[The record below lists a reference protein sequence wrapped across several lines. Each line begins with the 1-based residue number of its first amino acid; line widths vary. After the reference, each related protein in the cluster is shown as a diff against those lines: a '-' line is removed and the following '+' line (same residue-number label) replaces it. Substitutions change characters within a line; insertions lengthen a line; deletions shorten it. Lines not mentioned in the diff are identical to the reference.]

1 MERQLSVGENW
12 KRGSDIKFN
21 LDDIAFVLLCCYT
34 ALVSLAYMRF
44 IPTFLE
50 TFTLY
55 GFLFVSFLSVIR
67 KRTITLNAYV
77 LSYAVFILWCFI
89 SVTYT
94 KYFDTTFESSIEVLK
109 VFLFILM
116 LVNIV
121 DSIKKIEIILF
132 LNSFAPVFLI
142 IYMAFTNQLFIGDR
156 IGGELTGNINI
167 FATLLMIASMCS
179 IYFIFVSKD
188 KKLKILGYI
197 CFFAEEFALFL
208 TGSRKA
214 AILPIVLFCAV
225 VVVKADS
232 KGHKHIIR
240 NSVIATGMGIGILI
254 AIMEIPFL
262 YDAIGYRM
270 EGLFNLLSGE
280 GKADAS
286 SLVRADMIEEAISRW
301 KEKPLIGHGID
312 AYKRLSHY
320 GCYSHNN
327 FVELLCDI
335 GIIGFIIYYTSYIL
349 VAYKT
354 LSRRN
359 LGVPKW
365 YWIFFLLCLCLF
377 ETGGVTYNMFPVHT
391 FITLMYTYMQIC
403 YKNASEM

>member
-121 DSIKKIEIILF
+121 DSIKKI
-132 LNSFAPVFLI
+132 
-142 IYMAFTNQLFIGDR
+142 
-156 IGGELTGNINI
+156 
-167 FATLLMIASMCS
+167 CS
-179 IYFIFVSKD
+179 GRKYYCRQSKRQ
-188 KKLKILGYI
+188 
-197 CFFAEEFALFL
+197 
-208 TGSRKA
+208 GS
-214 AILPIVLFCAV
+214 
-225 VVVKADS
+225 
-232 KGHKHIIR
+232 
-240 NSVIATGMGIGILI
+240 
-254 AIMEIPFL
+254 
-262 YDAIGYRM
+262 
-270 EGLFNLLSGE
+270 
-280 GKADAS
+280 
-286 SLVRADMIEEAISRW
+286 
-301 KEKPLIGHGID
+301 
-312 AYKRLSHY
+312 
-320 GCYSHNN
+320 
-327 FVELLCDI
+327 
-335 GIIGFIIYYTSYIL
+335 
-349 VAYKT
+349 
-354 LSRRN
+354 
-359 LGVPKW
+359 
-365 YWIFFLLCLCLF
+365 
-377 ETGGVTYNMFPVHT
+377 
-391 FITLMYTYMQIC
+391 
-403 YKNASEM
+403 